1 MHFRWDH
8 FSTSQSYNYCACH
21 FVALLSEQQPSDR
34 LLYWS
39 QLFLLVQSNWREAKS
54 LRNPTKKVN
63 PNPLNIQHS
72 EKHLNLWHICH
83 QTAANL
89 IKLKS
94 LRPNPVTPKMG
105 LLARSIQSFRTGI
118 RGSLGD
124 LDMRWGREIF
134 SSLTWSF
141 VHYYGFLY
149 ENLYETMFLKLHHIQ
164 ISNMKRNTRFW
175 RSIFYYD
182 THEVQTSTR
191 SVSEASASDPLLRIS
206 NRLVVFFPIYSAVG
220 SGPKGEEF
228 VKKTKDEK
236 ASDGWKGTRK
246 EEIHF
251 DAAGFWWELHQI
263 AGILWNDPRRK
274 IDLEYDARKTA
285 LERRP

>member
-1 MHFRWDH
+1 
-8 FSTSQSYNYCACH
+8 
-21 FVALLSEQQPSDR
+21 
-34 LLYWS
+34 
-39 QLFLLVQSNWREAKS
+39 
-54 LRNPTKKVN
+54 
-63 PNPLNIQHS
+63 
-72 EKHLNLWHICH
+72 
-83 QTAANL
+83 
-89 IKLKS
+89 
-94 LRPNPVTPKMG
+94 
-105 LLARSIQSFRTGI
+105 
-118 RGSLGD
+118 
-124 LDMRWGREIF
+124 
-134 SSLTWSF
+134 
-141 VHYYGFLY
+141 
-149 ENLYETMFLKLHHIQ
+149 MFLKLHHIQ

-251 DAAGFWWELHQI
+251 DAAGFW
-263 AGILWNDPRRK
+263 
-274 IDLEYDARKTA
+274 
-285 LERRP
+285 

>member
-94 LRPNPVTPKMG
+94 LRPNPLTPKMG

-164 ISNMKRNTRFW
+164 ISNMKRNTLFW
-175 RSIFYYD
+175 RSNQSFTTMPMKCKPPPGAFQKPQRVILYCG
-182 THEVQTSTR
+182 S
-191 SVSEASASDPLLRIS
+191 
-206 NRLVVFFPIYSAVG
+206 PI
-220 SGPKGEEF
+220 
-228 VKKTKDEK
+228 D
-236 ASDGWKGTRK
+236 
-246 EEIHF
+246 
-251 DAAGFWWELHQI
+251 
-263 AGILWNDPRRK
+263 
-274 IDLEYDARKTA
+274 
-285 LERRP
+285 